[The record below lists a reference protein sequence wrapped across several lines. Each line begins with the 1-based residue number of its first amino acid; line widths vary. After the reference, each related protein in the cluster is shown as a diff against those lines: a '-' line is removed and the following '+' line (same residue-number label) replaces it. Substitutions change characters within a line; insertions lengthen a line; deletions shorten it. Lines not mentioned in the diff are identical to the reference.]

1 MSSLLPGTIGGQYHG
16 LTMTT
21 GAGEQSFERGTSRLS
36 PRATALL
43 ARCLC
48 ALSLTLTVLGL
59 FLLVVSR
66 SPVGV
71 PVYAGAPVYDYWL
84 ENTVIAISFSTVGAI
99 ITPRLPPQNPIG
111 WIFCSIGVI
120 AGMRLFVSEYAIVTL
135 LAEPSSVPAMLP
147 GGEVVAWISSWLWV
161 SHIGLFVFLALLFPD
176 GRLPSSRWRPFGW
189 LVGVVVVTGM
199 VAVAL
204 WPETAAGFDLIN
216 HPLGIEVATDTV
228 NPVETI
234 LYALGLI
241 AAASL
246 LVRLRRSI
254 GVKRQQVKWFAY
266 AVAVL
271 ATSAI
276 LAYVVSESVK
286 VVWLE
291 WVSFMLVIAS
301 VVGLP
306 VAVGIAILRYRL
318 YNIDL
323 LLNRTLVYG
332 ALTAVLA
339 AVYFGIIVLF
349 QALFRAFTGQESQLA
364 VVVST
369 LAIAALFTPLRLRI
383 QSFIDRRFYR
393 RKYDARKT
401 LEAFSAK
408 LRTETDLDALSSDLI
423 EVIRET
429 MQPTRVSLWLKS
441 PERAREATEKA
452 TAAIEVPEIEI
463 APDDSILAYLA
474 NVSGVVGVEKLAL
487 DSQALRA
494 MKSAD
499 IELVVPLVSQGELIG
514 LLNLGS
520 RLSQQEYSADDRKLL
535 SDLSTQAA
543 PAVRVARLVRQQ
555 QEAETRYR
563 TLVEQT
569 PAITYV
575 QEPVESSNPK
585 AVTYISPQYE
595 TILGYPP
602 ESKIIDEEHW
612 NSIVHPE
619 DRERVLAEE
628 ARSDQTGE
636 PFRVEYRVIAGDGR
650 VVWVRDEATLVRDEE
665 GQPLYWLGVQYDVT
679 EQKREAQERERIEQ
693 ELRIARLI
701 QQTLLP
707 KTLPELSGY
716 DVAAYYQPAREVG
729 GDFYDLFE
737 LEGGRLGLVVGDVT
751 DKGIPAALVMATTRT
766 MLRVSAQRLFPP
778 AEVLKRTNEALVPD
792 IPPNMFITC
801 LYAILDTESGR
812 LVYANAGHD
821 PPYLR
826 HNGSDVEELRARG
839 MPLGLM
845 PEMEYEE
852 KEITLE
858 RGESVLFYSDGLVE
872 AHDSHHEMFGFPKL
886 QGLVGT
892 HRSGGSS
899 LIDFLLSE
907 LTHFAGEDWEQ
918 EDDITLVTLER
929 SDEL

>member
-1 MSSLLPGTIGGQYHG
+1 
-16 LTMTT
+16 MTT

-48 ALSLTLTVLGL
+48 AVSLTLTVLGL

-474 NVSGVVGVEKLAL
+474 NVSGVVEVEKLAL

>member
-1 MSSLLPGTIGGQYHG
+1 MKTS
-16 LTMTT
+16 
-21 GAGEQSFERGTSRLS
+21 AGEESFERGAARLS

-48 ALSLTLTVLGL
+48 AVSLTLTALGL

-71 PVYAGAPVYDYWL
+71 PVYAGAPVFDYWL

-99 ITPRLPPQNPIG
+99 ITPRLPPKNPIG
-111 WIFCSIGVI
+111 WIFCSIGLI

-135 LAEPSSVPAMLP
+135 LAEPRSVPAILP
-147 GGEVVAWISSWLWV
+147 GGEVLAWISSWLWV
-161 SHIGLFVFLALLFPD
+161 LHIGLFVFLALLFPD
-176 GRLPSSRWRPFGW
+176 GRLPSSRWRPFAW
-189 LVGVVVVTGM
+189 LVGVVIVTGT
-199 VAVAL
+199 VSVAL
-204 WPETAAGFDLIN
+204 WPETAAGFDLVN
-216 HPLGIEVATDTV
+216 HPLGIEVATDAM

-234 LYALGLI
+234 LYALGLV
-241 AAASL
+241 AAASP
-246 LVRLRRSI
+246 LVRLRRSM
-254 GVKRQQVKWFAY
+254 GVERQQLKWFAY

-276 LAYVVSESVK
+276 LAYVVSESVR
-286 VVWLE
+286 VVWLG
-291 WVSFMLVIAS
+291 WASFMLVIAS

-318 YNIDL
+318 YNINL

-339 AVYFGIIVLF
+339 AVYFGSIVLF
-349 QALFRAFTGQESQLA
+349 QALFRAFTGQESQVA

-408 LRTETDLDALSSDLI
+408 LRIETDLDALSSELI
-423 EVIRET
+423 DVIRET
-429 MQPTRVSLWLKS
+429 MQPTRVSLWLKA
-441 PERAREATEKA
+441 PERDREAAKKA
-452 TAAIEVPEIEI
+452 TTAIEAPEIEI
-463 APDDSILAYLA
+463 APDDLILAYLA
-474 NVSGVVGVEKLAL
+474 TVSGVVEVELLDL

-514 LLNLGS
+514 LLSLGP

-535 SDLSTQAA
+535 SDLSTQTA

-575 QEPVESSNPK
+575 QEPLESSNPK
-585 AVTYISPQYE
+585 AVTYVSPQYE

-612 NSIVHPE
+612 NRIVHPE
-619 DRERVLAEE
+619 DRERVLCEE
-628 ARSDQTGE
+628 ARTDQTGE
-636 PFRVEYRVIAGDGR
+636 PFNVEYRVIAGDGR

-707 KTLPELSGY
+707 KTLPKLSGY
-716 DVAAYYQPAREVG
+716 DIAAYYQPAREVG
-729 GDFYDLFE
+729 GDFYDTFE
-737 LEGGRLGLVVGDVT
+737 LEDGRLGLVVGDVT

-778 AEVLKRTNEALVPD
+778 GEVLKRANEELVAD

-801 LYAILDTESGR
+801 LYAILDPESGR
-812 LVYANAGHD
+812 LIYANAGHD

-826 HNGSDVEELRARG
+826 HHGSGVEELRARG

-845 PEMEYEE
+845 PGMEYEE
-852 KEITLE
+852 KKITLN

-872 AHDSHHEMFGFPKL
+872 AHDPHHEMFGFPRL
-886 QGLVGT
+886 QRLVGT
-892 HRSGGSS
+892 HRSGESS

-907 LTHFAGEDWEQ
+907 LINFTGGDWEQ

-929 SDEL
+929 SEER

>member
-1 MSSLLPGTIGGQYHG
+1 
-16 LTMTT
+16 MTT
-21 GAGEQSFERGTSRLS
+21 GTGEQSFERGVARLS

-48 ALSLTLTVLGL
+48 AFSLTLTVLGL
-59 FLLVVSR
+59 FLLIVSR
-66 SPVGV
+66 TPVGA
-71 PVYAGAPVYDYWL
+71 PIYAGAPVFDYWL

-99 ITPRLPPQNPIG
+99 VTPRLPPRNHIG
-111 WIFCSIGVI
+111 WIFCAIGVI

-147 GGEVVAWISSWLWV
+147 GGEVLAWISSWLWV
-161 SHIGLFVFLALLFPD
+161 SHIGLFVVLALLFPD

-189 LVGVVVVTGM
+189 LVGVVIVTGT
-199 VAVAL
+199 VSVAL
-204 WPETAAGFDLIN
+204 WPETAAGFDLVN

-234 LYALGLI
+234 LYALGLV

-246 LVRLRRSI
+246 LVRLRRSM
-254 GVKRQQVKWFAY
+254 GVERQQVKWFAY

-276 LAYVVSESVK
+276 LAYVVSESVG

-291 WVSFMLVIAS
+291 WASSMLVIAS

-339 AVYFGIIVLF
+339 AVYVGSIVLF
-349 QALFRAFTGQESQLA
+349 QAFFRAFTGQESQLA
-364 VVVST
+364 VVIST
-369 LAIAALFTPLRLRI
+369 LAIAALFSPLRLRI

-408 LRTETDLDALSSDLI
+408 LRTETDLDALRSELI
-423 EVIRET
+423 AVIRET
-429 MQPTRVSLWLKS
+429 MQPTRVSLWLKV
-441 PERAREATEKA
+441 PERAREAAKQVTPATEP
-452 TAAIEVPEIEI
+452 PEIEI
-463 APDDSILAYLA
+463 EPDDSILAYLA
-474 NVSGVVGVEKLAL
+474 EISGVVEVEKLDL
-487 DSQALRA
+487 DSPALGA
-494 MKSAD
+494 MKDAD
-499 IELVVPLVSQGELIG
+499 IELVVPLASQGELIG
-514 LLNLGS
+514 LLSLGP
-520 RLSQQEYSADDRKLL
+520 RLSQQEYSADDRRLL
-535 SDLSTQAA
+535 RDLSTQTA

-555 QEAETRYR
+555 VEAETRYR

-575 QEPVESSNPK
+575 QEPLESSNPK
-585 AVTYISPQYE
+585 AVTYVSPQYE
-595 TILGYPP
+595 TILGYSP
-602 ESKIIDEEHW
+602 ESQIIDEEHW
-612 NSIVHPE
+612 LRTVHPE

-628 ARSDQTGE
+628 ARTDQTGE
-636 PFRVEYRVIAGDGR
+636 HFRMEYRVIAGDGR
-650 VVWVRDEATLVRDEE
+650 VVWVRDEASLVRDEE
-665 GQPLYWLGVQYDVT
+665 GQPLYWLGLQYDVT
-679 EQKREAQERERIEQ
+679 EQKREAQERERIDQ

-707 KTLPELSGY
+707 RTLPKPSGY
-716 DVAAYYQPAREVG
+716 DIAAYYQPAREVG

-737 LEGGRLGLVVGDVT
+737 LEDGRLGLVVGDVT

-778 AEVLKRTNEALVPD
+778 GEVLKRANEALVAD

-821 PPYLR
+821 QPYLR

-845 PEMEYEE
+845 PGMIYEE
-852 KEITLE
+852 KETTLE

-872 AHDSHHEMFGFPKL
+872 AHDPHREMFGFPRL

-892 HRSGGSS
+892 HHSGESS
-899 LIDFLLSE
+899 LIEFLLSE
-907 LTHFAGEDWEQ
+907 LTNFTGEDWEQ

-929 SDEL
+929 SEER

>member
-1 MSSLLPGTIGGQYHG
+1 
-16 LTMTT
+16 MTT
-21 GAGEQSFERGTSRLS
+21 GAGEESFERGVARLS

-48 ALSLTLTVLGL
+48 AVSLTLTVLGL

-84 ENTVIAISFSTVGAI
+84 ETTVIAISFSTVGAI

-120 AGMRLFVSEYAIVTL
+120 AGVRLFVSEYAIVTL

-147 GGEVVAWISSWLWV
+147 GGEVMAWISSWLWV
-161 SHIGLFVFLALLFPD
+161 SFIGLFVFLALLFPD

-189 LVGVVVVTGM
+189 LVGVVLVTGT
-199 VAVAL
+199 VAVAI
-204 WPETAAGFDLIN
+204 WPETAAGFDLVN

-246 LVRLRRSI
+246 LVRLRRSV

-276 LAYVVSESVK
+276 LAYVVSESVR

-339 AVYFGIIVLF
+339 AVYFGSIVLF
-349 QALFRAFTGQESQLA
+349 QELFRAFTGQESQLA

-408 LRTETDLDALSSDLI
+408 LRTETDLDALSSELI
-423 EVIRET
+423 EVIKET
-429 MQPTRVSLWLKS
+429 MQPTRVSLWLKL
-441 PERAREATEKA
+441 PERAREEAATVATE
-452 TAAIEVPEIEI
+452 TPEIEI
-463 APDDSILAYLA
+463 EPDDPILAYLA
-474 NVSGVVGVEKLAL
+474 NVSGVVEVVKLEEKVDL
-487 DSQALRA
+487 DSQALGA

-514 LLNLGS
+514 LLSLGS

-535 SDLSTQAA
+535 RDLSTQTA

-575 QEPVESSNPK
+575 QEPLESSNPK
-585 AVTYISPQYE
+585 AVAYISPQYE
-595 TILGYPP
+595 TILGYHQ
-602 ESKIIDEEHW
+602 ESQMIDEELW
-612 NSIVHPE
+612 LSRVHPE

-628 ARSDQTGE
+628 ARTDRTGE
-636 PFRVEYRVIAGDGR
+636 HFRVEYRVIGGDGR

-665 GQPLYWLGVQYDVT
+665 GQPLYWLGIQYDVT

-707 KTLPELSGY
+707 KTLPKLSGY
-716 DVAAYYQPAREVG
+716 DIAAYYQPAREVG

-737 LEGGRLGLVVGDVT
+737 LEDGRLGLVVGDVT

-778 AEVLKRTNEALVPD
+778 GEVLKRANDALVAD
-792 IPPNMFITC
+792 IPSNMFITC

-821 PPYLR
+821 LPYLR

-845 PEMEYEE
+845 PGMEYEE
-852 KEITLE
+852 KETTLE

-872 AHDSHHEMFGFPKL
+872 AHDPHHEMFGFPRL

-892 HRSGGSS
+892 HHPDGPS

-907 LTHFAGEDWEQ
+907 LTNFTGEGWEQ

-929 SDEL
+929 SEVL

>member
-1 MSSLLPGTIGGQYHG
+1 M
-16 LTMTT
+16 
-21 GAGEQSFERGTSRLS
+21 
-36 PRATALL
+36 
-43 ARCLC
+43 
-48 ALSLTLTVLGL
+48 V
-59 FLLVVSR
+59 
-66 SPVGV
+66 
-71 PVYAGAPVYDYWL
+71 
-84 ENTVIAISFSTVGAI
+84 
-99 ITPRLPPQNPIG
+99 
-111 WIFCSIGVI
+111 
-120 AGMRLFVSEYAIVTL
+120 IVT
-135 LAEPSSVPAMLP
+135 
-147 GGEVVAWISSWLWV
+147 GTV
-161 SHIGLFVFLALLFPD
+161 S
-176 GRLPSSRWRPFGW
+176 
-189 LVGVVVVTGM
+189 
-199 VAVAL
+199 VAL
-204 WPETAAGFDLIN
+204 WPETAAGFDLVN
-216 HPLGIEVATDTV
+216 HPLGIEVATDTM

-246 LVRLRRSI
+246 LVRLRRST

-271 ATSAI
+271 TTSAI
-276 LAYVVSESVK
+276 LAYVVSELVG

-291 WVSFMLVIAS
+291 WVSSMLVIAS

-306 VAVGIAILRYRL
+306 VAVSIAILRYRL

-339 AVYFGIIVLF
+339 AVYFGSIVLI
-349 QALFRAFTGQESQLA
+349 QVLFRAFTGQESQLA

-369 LAIAALFTPLRLRI
+369 LAIAALFTPLRRRI

-393 RKYDARKT
+393 KKYDARKT

-408 LRTETDLDALSSDLI
+408 LRTETDLDALSGDLI
-423 EVIRET
+423 EVISET

-441 PERAREATEKA
+441 PEHAREDKQKA
-452 TAAIEVPEIEI
+452 TAAIEAPEIEI
-463 APDDSILAYLA
+463 APDDPILAYFA
-474 NVSGVVGVEKLAL
+474 NLSGVVEVEKLDL

-494 MKSAD
+494 MKAAD

-585 AVTYISPQYE
+585 AVTYVSPQYE

-628 ARSDQTGE
+628 ARTDETGE

-716 DVAAYYQPAREVG
+716 DIAAHYQPAREVG

-737 LEGGRLGLVVGDVT
+737 LEDRRLGLVVGDVT

-766 MLRVSAQRLFPP
+766 MLRASAQRLFPP
-778 AEVLKRTNEALVPD
+778 GEVLKRANDALVAD

-821 PPYLR
+821 QPYLR
-826 HNGSDVEELRARG
+826 HYGGDVEELRARG
-839 MPLGLM
+839 MPLGLL
-845 PEMEYEE
+845 PGMEYEE

-872 AHDSHHEMFGFPKL
+872 AHDPDHEMFGFPRL

-892 HRSGGSS
+892 YRAGGSS

-907 LTHFAGEDWEQ
+907 LTHFTGEDWEQ

-929 SDEL
+929 SEEQ